1 MQYKFHHVLFWMIV
15 ALLWF
20 YLRYQDYDSLQQA
33 ALITVIKVIDLV
45 ILIYFA
51 NIILVPKLLYR
62 KKYGWFVAAFIVSIT
77 FSSYIKMLI
86 MGKVLNDQDL
96 LSFSTHVKE
105 KIYNNFI
112 THFFLVLAGIAVK
125 LIFDYVELQKQMAEV
140 AKEKAEAELNFL
152 KSQINPH
159 FLFNSLNS
167 VYFLIDKS
175 NASARA
181 ALHKFSDM
189 LRYQLYECNGEKIP
203 VEKEINYLKDYVDLQ
218 RLRINEDCSVQFLC
232 SPDVK
237 DFSIE
242 PLLLIPFVENS
253 FKHLSSHKGK
263 DNEVQINI
271 SRSNGAMH
279 LSVRNTTDGKQTI
292 EIGKQGGIG
301 LNNVKKRL
309 ELLYPAK
316 HSLEINK
323 KEGWYGIDL
332 ILSISN

>member
-1 MQYKFHHVLFWMIV
+1 
-15 ALLWF
+15 
-20 YLRYQDYDSLQQA
+20 
-33 ALITVIKVIDLV
+33 
-45 ILIYFA
+45 
-51 NIILVPKLLYR
+51 
-62 KKYGWFVAAFIVSIT
+62 
-77 FSSYIKMLI
+77 
-86 MGKVLNDQDL
+86 
-96 LSFSTHVKE
+96 
-105 KIYNNFI
+105 
-112 THFFLVLAGIAVK
+112 
-125 LIFDYVELQKQMAEV
+125 
-140 AKEKAEAELNFL
+140 
-152 KSQINPH
+152 
-159 FLFNSLNS
+159 
-167 VYFLIDKS
+167 
-175 NASARA
+175 
-181 ALHKFSDM
+181 
-189 LRYQLYECNGEKIP
+189 
-203 VEKEINYLKDYVDLQ
+203 
-218 RLRINEDCSVQFLC
+218 VQFLC

-279 LSVRNTTDGKQTI
+279 FSVRNTTDGKQTI